1 MILIEFGE
9 RNKMETNTYMQNYQR
24 SMVISIIGRPNV
36 GKSTIFNR
44 LMRKAHKAITFDK
57 PGVTRDRHYGITSF
71 EELGHSK
78 RGEAILVDTGGFYPQ
93 KIEENVPKKRDQV
106 MNKFFNI
113 MTEQAKIAIKESDL
127 ILFVVDSR
135 EGVLPFDEII
145 ADYIR
150 TQKKEFWLLI
160 NKFDS
165 EKQEGEELEFY
176 SLGIDPDKMFKLSA
190 EHGLGLL
197 DLKQEMHRRIL
208 KFEESY
214 HNDYS
219 PLSKGVT
226 PREKVVARLAII
238 GAPNAGKSTLLN
250 LLLGSDRALV
260 SEIAGT
266 TVDPIEG
273 FFDLFFGKDAKKL
286 EEDELSFAKNDNI
299 LMQQYEDF
307 RLNNPDVYQALSNV
321 YNIEEENTG
330 GSPIYEE
337 EDDVPLVDNSFDE
350 VDDSFEDA
358 LSDDEFKKY
367 DDEVYET
374 VFSEDDLD
382 GDFDTEEQFDE
393 ELEEKVEAPKEEG
406 SLWRSLHIV
415 DTAGIRRQK
424 AIEGFIEQQSV
435 YRALRCITESDIII
449 YMIDASIGISHQDR
463 RLLDIALDKGK
474 SVIVCLNKI
483 DLIKEKLVD
492 EKTKKEWLLDLRE
505 TIPWLSYCDLIP
517 ISAKHGRQ
525 IGKLKDAIKKTVVIR
540 NTSIG
545 TGVLNRYVYQMLE
558 QHSIGIKKAGK
569 RLKIKYASMLKAD
582 PPTFLMFSN
591 LSKDIP
597 DNYKTYLKN
606 GLRKEFKLANTP
618 IHLIFRTGEDLSK
631 RFQKRMKEIR

>member
-1 MILIEFGE
+1 MIRIVCGE
-9 RNKMETNTYMQNYQR
+9 KNKMEATTDQKSYQR

-44 LMRKAHKAITFDK
+44 LMRRAHKAITFDK

-71 EELGHSK
+71 EELGNAK
-78 RGEAILVDTGGFYPQ
+78 KGEAILVDTGGFYPH
-93 KIEENVPKKRDQV
+93 KIDENVPKKRDQV

-113 MTEQAKIAIKESDL
+113 MTEQARIAIRESDL

-150 TQKKEFWLLI
+150 TQKKEFWLVI

-165 EKQEGEELEFY
+165 DKQDGEEFEFY
-176 SLGIDPDKMFKLSA
+176 SLGIDPEKMFKISA

-197 DLKQEMHRRIL
+197 DLKQDLHKRIL
-208 KFEESY
+208 KFEE
-214 HNDYS
+214 NVQNEYS

-260 SEIAGT
+260 SDIAGT

-273 FFDLFFGKDAKKL
+273 FFDLFFGKDAKRL
-286 EEDELSFAKNDNI
+286 EEDALSFAKNDNL
-299 LMQQYEDF
+299 LMQQYEEF

-330 GSPIYEE
+330 GNPIYESE
-337 EDDVPLVDNSFDE
+337 EDEAPLVAESSSQYETDE
-350 VDDSFEDA
+350 GFEDA
-358 LSDDEFKKY
+358 LSDEEFKKY
-367 DDEVYET
+367 DDEVYDN
-374 VFSEDDLD
+374 VFSEDDLEI
-382 GDFDTEEQFDE
+382 DFEEDE
-393 ELEEKVEAPKEEG
+393 IEAEVLEEVKEEG
-406 SLWRSLHIV
+406 SHWRSLHIV

-435 YRALRCITESDIII
+435 YRALRCITESDVII

-474 SVIVCLNKI
+474 SVIVCLNKM

-492 EKTKKEWLLDLRE
+492 ENTKKEWLLDLRE

-517 ISAKHGRQ
+517 ISAKHGKQ
-525 IGKLKDAIKKTVVIR
+525 IGKLKESIKKTVLIR
-540 NTSIG
+540 NTSIK

-606 GLRKEFKLANTP
+606 GLRKEFHLTNTP

-631 RFQKRMKEIR
+631 RFQKRMKEIT